1 MSELLNIIK
10 SRKSVRSFDGKPLS
24 AEDRNKLEQYME
36 AIANPFGVPVRFV
49 LLDAKG
55 NGLSSPVLTGETMYV
70 AGIVKKGN
78 YADVAFGFSL
88 EKLVL
93 YAWSLG
99 IGTTWIGGT
108 MKRELFEQAAGV
120 SDDEMMPCMSPLGY
134 PAKKHSVKETL
145 MRKGVGA
152 DSRLS
157 TDKLFF
163 DRTWSVPLNAEDSDE
178 LCDLMEMV
186 RWAPSAVNKQ
196 PWRIIAADGSFHFY
210 EKQDKGYVSEKTG
223 DLQKVDVGIA
233 LCHFVSG
240 MESQK
245 ELWKDNYCIPE
256 FLFLMACT
264 ISLLYGNRFRTKAG

>member
-1 MSELLNIIK
+1 MSELLDIIK

-70 AGIVKKGN
+70 AGMVKKGN

-163 DRTWSVPLNAEDSDE
+163 DRTWSVPLNAEGSDE
-178 LCDLMEMV
+178 LRDLMEMV

-240 MESQK
+240 MESQGK
-245 ELWKDNYCIPE
+245 KPDVVVQNPG
-256 FLFLMACT
+256 
-264 ISLLYGNRFRTKAG
+264 ISVPDSVHYIATVR